1 MSRLVKASQLDHA
14 SGVYRKKK
22 LGDRWF
28 EVAGERVQRDLYS
41 AWLIAHVKP
50 NMEEVDLAACRAD
63 WSNFLGAQA
72 KALEN
77 APKTLGIF

>member
-50 NMEEVDLAACRAD
+50 NMEEVDLISCRAD
-63 WSNFLGAQA
+63 WPNFPQAQA